1 MASVGAFCIVLL
13 VLTTVLHYE
22 MLRILTVGLP
32 GLQVPARAKLIV
44 VIFGTFLAHAVEI
57 FLYAVAF
64 YVLAR
69 YLGAGVLGDAGS
81 SSLTLSLYFSAETYT
96 SLGYG
101 DVVPG
106 GDLRLLAGMEAL
118 NGLLLIGWS
127 ASYTY
132 IAMER
137 FWTSQDQSRLDA
149 SAAPSASERSFLKA
163 MPASTLP

>member
-1 MASVGAFCIVLL
+1 MVPVGASCLMLL
-13 VLTTVLHYE
+13 VLTTAIHYE
-22 MLRILTVGLP
+22 VLRVLTVGLP
-32 GLQVPARAKLIV
+32 ALHVPARAKLMV
-44 VIFGTFLAHAVEI
+44 VIFGTFFAHAVEI
-57 FLYAVAF
+57 CLYALAF

-69 YLGAGVLGDAGS
+69 YLAAGTLGDAS
-81 SSLTLSLYFSAETYT
+81 RSSLTLSLYFSAETYT

-106 GDLRLLAGMEAL
+106 GDLRLLACMEAL

-137 FWTSQDQSRLDA
+137 FWGR
-149 SAAPSASERSFLKA
+149 EGN
-163 MPASTLP
+163 

>member
-1 MASVGAFCIVLL
+1 MVPVGASCLMLL
-13 VLTTVLHYE
+13 VLTTAIHYE
-22 MLRILTVGLP
+22 VLRVLTVGLP
-32 GLQVPARAKLIV
+32 ALHVPARAKLMV
-44 VIFGTFLAHAVEI
+44 VIFGTFFAHAVEI
-57 FLYAVAF
+57 CLYALAF

-69 YLGAGVLGDAGS
+69 YLAAGTLGDAS
-81 SSLTLSLYFSAETYT
+81 RSSLTLSLYFSAETYT

-137 FWTSQDQSRLDA
+137 FWGR
-149 SAAPSASERSFLKA
+149 EGN
-163 MPASTLP
+163 